1 MSGQDAGLL
10 SVSFSIVSLCICIYL
25 LIKLLNHLLKG
36 RARRWLVNAI
46 AYNRYLSIIIGALVT
61 ILVQSSSITTSTL
74 VPLCAVDAISLEQM
88 YPLTLGANIGTTI
101 TGLLAASVAVSN
113 PAEALQVALA
123 HLLFNIIGIM
133 IWFPYPRLRA
143 IPLKGAR
150 ILGEYSIK
158 YKLFPFIYIGTVFFA
173 IPGIAYGITY
183 EVGN

>member
-1 MSGQDAGLL
+1 MSNTSRDT
-10 SVSFSIVSLCICIYL
+10 
-25 LIKLLNHLLKG
+25 KG
-36 RARRWLVNAI
+36 DESSN
-46 AYNRYLSIIIGALVT
+46 
-61 ILVQSSSITTSTL
+61 QSETPNQMS
-74 VPLCAVDAISLEQM
+74 PPEIS
-88 YPLTLGANIGTTI
+88 
-101 TGLLAASVAVSN
+101 
-113 PAEALQVALA
+113 LQVALA

-183 EVGN
+183 GVGN